1 MDKEQEIV
9 LVQSFFVK
17 RVQERVLHELFT
29 PKKRDM
35 ALQRLDHRYLSM
47 LKNDYLIE
55 IKPPNS
61 WPDDTYD
68 LLKQHGAPD
77 TCYCLSENEL
87 ISGKTLPTRTRHRL
101 WIRLD
106 HFLYSRR
113 VGVFRSGAIFRS
125 TTSLFVEETKQSVN
139 IVFHP
144 CLVSNNYVTWS
155 YAKIC

>member
-61 WPDDTYD
+61 WPEDTYN

-87 ISGKTLPTRTRHRL
+87 ISGKTLPLREALEH
-101 WIRLD
+101 
-106 HFLYSRR
+106 
-113 VGVFRSGAIFRS
+113 AIGFGFAS
-125 TTSLFVEETKQSVN
+125 IISCIPGELAYFEAEQS
-139 IVFHP
+139 FGP
-144 CLVSNNYVTWS
+144 PPRYLLKKPSNR
-155 YAKIC
+155 

>member
-1 MDKEQEIV
+1 MDKEQERV

-55 IKPPNS
+55 VKPPNS

-68 LLKQHGAPD
+68 LLKQYGAPD

-87 ISGKTLPTRTRHRL
+87 ISGKTLPLREALEH
-101 WIRLD
+101 
-106 HFLYSRR
+106 
-113 VGVFRSGAIFRS
+113 AIGFGFAS
-125 TTSLFVEETKQSVN
+125 IISCIPGELAYFEAEQSFGPPPRYLLKKPIN
-139 IVFHP
+139 R
-144 CLVSNNYVTWS
+144 
-155 YAKIC
+155 

>member
-1 MDKEQEIV
+1 MDKDQERV

-61 WPDDTYD
+61 WPEDTYD

-77 TCYCLSENEL
+77 MCYCLSENDL
-87 ISGKTLPTRTRHRL
+87 ISGKTLPLREALEHAIGFGFASIISCIPGELAYFEAEQSFGPPPRYL
-101 WIRLD
+101 LKKPS
-106 HFLYSRR
+106 SR
-113 VGVFRSGAIFRS
+113 
-125 TTSLFVEETKQSVN
+125 
-139 IVFHP
+139 
-144 CLVSNNYVTWS
+144 
-155 YAKIC
+155 

>member
-1 MDKEQEIV
+1 MDKEQEIM

-35 ALQRLDHRYLSM
+35 ALQRLDHRFLSM

-61 WPDDTYD
+61 WPEDTYD

-87 ISGKTLPTRTRHRL
+87 ISGKTLPLREALEH
-101 WIRLD
+101 
-106 HFLYSRR
+106 
-113 VGVFRSGAIFRS
+113 AIGFGFAS
-125 TTSLFVEETKQSVN
+125 IISCIPGELAYFEAEQSLGPPPRYLLKK
-139 IVFHP
+139 P
-144 CLVSNNYVTWS
+144 SNR
-155 YAKIC
+155 

>member
-35 ALQRLDHRYLSM
+35 ALQRLNHRYLSM

-55 IKPPNS
+55 ITPPNS

-87 ISGKTLPTRTRHRL
+87 ISGKTLPLREALEH
-101 WIRLD
+101 
-106 HFLYSRR
+106 
-113 VGVFRSGAIFRS
+113 AIGFGFAS
-125 TTSLFVEETKQSVN
+125 IISCIPGELAYFEAEQS
-139 IVFHP
+139 FGP
-144 CLVSNNYVTWS
+144 PPRYLLKKSSNR
-155 YAKIC
+155 

>member
-1 MDKEQEIV
+1 MDKEQERV

-61 WPDDTYD
+61 WPDDTDD
-68 LLKQHGAPD
+68 LLKQYGAPD

-87 ISGKTLPTRTRHRL
+87 ISGKTLPLREALEHAIGFGFASIISCIPGELAYFEAEQSFGPPPRYL
-101 WIRLD
+101 LKKPS
-106 HFLYSRR
+106 SR
-113 VGVFRSGAIFRS
+113 
-125 TTSLFVEETKQSVN
+125 
-139 IVFHP
+139 
-144 CLVSNNYVTWS
+144 
-155 YAKIC
+155 

>member
-87 ISGKTLPTRTRHRL
+87 ISGKTLPLREALEH
-101 WIRLD
+101 
-106 HFLYSRR
+106 
-113 VGVFRSGAIFRS
+113 AIGFGFAS
-125 TTSLFVEETKQSVN
+125 IISCIPGELAYFEAEQSLGPPPRYLLKK
-139 IVFHP
+139 P
-144 CLVSNNYVTWS
+144 SNR
-155 YAKIC
+155 

>member
-1 MDKEQEIV
+1 MDKEQERV

-17 RVQERVLHELFT
+17 RVQERVLNELFT

-61 WPDDTYD
+61 WPDDMYD
-68 LLKQHGAPD
+68 LLKQYGAPD

-87 ISGKTLPTRTRHRL
+87 ISGKTLPLREALEH
-101 WIRLD
+101 
-106 HFLYSRR
+106 
-113 VGVFRSGAIFRS
+113 AIGFGFAS
-125 TTSLFVEETKQSVN
+125 IISCTPGELAYFEAEQS
-139 IVFHP
+139 FGP
-144 CLVSNNYVTWS
+144 PPRYLLKKPSNR
-155 YAKIC
+155 

>member
-1 MDKEQEIV
+1 MDKEQERV

-61 WPDDTYD
+61 WPEDTYD
-68 LLKQHGAPD
+68 SLKQHGAPD

-87 ISGKTLPTRTRHRL
+87 ISGKTLPLREALEH
-101 WIRLD
+101 
-106 HFLYSRR
+106 
-113 VGVFRSGAIFRS
+113 AIGFGFAS
-125 TTSLFVEETKQSVN
+125 IISCIPGELAYFEAEQS
-139 IVFHP
+139 FGP
-144 CLVSNNYVTWS
+144 PPRYLLKKPSNR
-155 YAKIC
+155 

>member
-61 WPDDTYD
+61 WPEDTYD

-87 ISGKTLPTRTRHRL
+87 ISGKTLPLREALEH
-101 WIRLD
+101 
-106 HFLYSRR
+106 
-113 VGVFRSGAIFRS
+113 AIGFGFAS
-125 TTSLFVEETKQSVN
+125 IISCIPGELAYFEAEQS
-139 IVFHP
+139 FGP
-144 CLVSNNYVTWS
+144 PPRYLLKKPSNR
-155 YAKIC
+155 

>member
-1 MDKEQEIV
+1 MDKEQERV

-87 ISGKTLPTRTRHRL
+87 ISGKTLPLREALEH
-101 WIRLD
+101 
-106 HFLYSRR
+106 
-113 VGVFRSGAIFRS
+113 AIGLGFAS
-125 TTSLFVEETKQSVN
+125 IISCIPGELAYFEAEQSFGPPPRYLLKKPGN
-139 IVFHP
+139 R
-144 CLVSNNYVTWS
+144 
-155 YAKIC
+155 

>member
-68 LLKQHGAPD
+68 LLKQHGASD

-87 ISGKTLPTRTRHRL
+87 ISGKTLPLREALEH
-101 WIRLD
+101 
-106 HFLYSRR
+106 
-113 VGVFRSGAIFRS
+113 AIGFGFAS
-125 TTSLFVEETKQSVN
+125 IISCIPGELAYFEAEQS
-139 IVFHP
+139 FGP
-144 CLVSNNYVTWS
+144 PPRYLLKKPSNR
-155 YAKIC
+155 

>member
-35 ALQRLDHRYLSM
+35 ADHRYLSM

-87 ISGKTLPTRTRHRL
+87 ISGKTLPLREALEH
-101 WIRLD
+101 
-106 HFLYSRR
+106 
-113 VGVFRSGAIFRS
+113 AIGFGFAS
-125 TTSLFVEETKQSVN
+125 IISCIPGELAYFEAEQS
-139 IVFHP
+139 FGP
-144 CLVSNNYVTWS
+144 PPRYLLKKPSNR
-155 YAKIC
+155 

>member
-1 MDKEQEIV
+1 MDKEQERV

-87 ISGKTLPTRTRHRL
+87 ISGKTLPLREALEH
-101 WIRLD
+101 
-106 HFLYSRR
+106 
-113 VGVFRSGAIFRS
+113 AIGFGFAS
-125 TTSLFVEETKQSVN
+125 IISCIPGELAYFEAEQSLGPPPRYLLKK
-139 IVFHP
+139 P
-144 CLVSNNYVTWS
+144 SNR
-155 YAKIC
+155 

>member
-1 MDKEQEIV
+1 MDKDQERV

-61 WPDDTYD
+61 WPEDTYD
-68 LLKQHGAPD
+68 LLKQYGAPD
-77 TCYCLSENEL
+77 MCYCLSENEL
-87 ISGKTLPTRTRHRL
+87 ISGKTLPLREALEH
-101 WIRLD
+101 
-106 HFLYSRR
+106 
-113 VGVFRSGAIFRS
+113 AIGFGFAS
-125 TTSLFVEETKQSVN
+125 IISCIPGELAYFEAEQS
-139 IVFHP
+139 FGP
-144 CLVSNNYVTWS
+144 PPRYLLKKPSNR
-155 YAKIC
+155 

>member
-61 WPDDTYD
+61 WPEDTYD

-87 ISGKTLPTRTRHRL
+87 ISGKTLPLREALEHAIGFGFASIISCIPGELAYFEAEQSFGPPPRYL
-101 WIRLD
+101 LKKPS
-106 HFLYSRR
+106 SR
-113 VGVFRSGAIFRS
+113 
-125 TTSLFVEETKQSVN
+125 
-139 IVFHP
+139 
-144 CLVSNNYVTWS
+144 
-155 YAKIC
+155 

>member
-68 LLKQHGAPD
+68 LLKQYGAPD

-87 ISGKTLPTRTRHRL
+87 ISGKTLPLREALEH
-101 WIRLD
+101 
-106 HFLYSRR
+106 
-113 VGVFRSGAIFRS
+113 AIGFGFAS
-125 TTSLFVEETKQSVN
+125 IISCIPGELAYFEAEQS
-139 IVFHP
+139 FGP
-144 CLVSNNYVTWS
+144 PPRYLLKKPSNR
-155 YAKIC
+155 

>member
-87 ISGKTLPTRTRHRL
+87 ISGKTLPLREALEH
-101 WIRLD
+101 
-106 HFLYSRR
+106 
-113 VGVFRSGAIFRS
+113 AIGFGFAS
-125 TTSLFVEETKQSVN
+125 IISCIPGELAYFEAEQS
-139 IVFHP
+139 FGP
-144 CLVSNNYVTWS
+144 PPRYLLKKPSNR
-155 YAKIC
+155 

>member
-1 MDKEQEIV
+1 MDKEQERV

-68 LLKQHGAPD
+68 LLKQYGAPD

-87 ISGKTLPTRTRHRL
+87 ISGKTLPLREALEH
-101 WIRLD
+101 
-106 HFLYSRR
+106 
-113 VGVFRSGAIFRS
+113 AIGFGFAS
-125 TTSLFVEETKQSVN
+125 IISCIPGELAYFEAEQSLGPPPRYLLKK
-139 IVFHP
+139 P
-144 CLVSNNYVTWS
+144 SNR
-155 YAKIC
+155 

>member
-1 MDKEQEIV
+1 MDKEQERV

-61 WPDDTYD
+61 WPEDTYD
-68 LLKQHGAPD
+68 LLKQYDAPD
-77 TCYCLSENEL
+77 MCYCLSENEL
-87 ISGKTLPTRTRHRL
+87 ISGKTLPLREALEH
-101 WIRLD
+101 
-106 HFLYSRR
+106 
-113 VGVFRSGAIFRS
+113 AIGFGFAS
-125 TTSLFVEETKQSVN
+125 IISCIPGELAYFEAEQS
-139 IVFHP
+139 FGP
-144 CLVSNNYVTWS
+144 PPRYLLKKPSNR
-155 YAKIC
+155 

>member
-1 MDKEQEIV
+1 MDKEQERV

-68 LLKQHGAPD
+68 LLKQYGAPD
-77 TCYCLSENEL
+77 TCYCLSENEM
-87 ISGKTLPTRTRHRL
+87 ISGKTLPLREALEH
-101 WIRLD
+101 
-106 HFLYSRR
+106 
-113 VGVFRSGAIFRS
+113 AIGFGFAS
-125 TTSLFVEETKQSVN
+125 IISCIPGELAYFEAEQS
-139 IVFHP
+139 FGP
-144 CLVSNNYVTWS
+144 PPRYLLKKPSNR
-155 YAKIC
+155 

>member
-55 IKPPNS
+55 ITPPNS

-77 TCYCLSENEL
+77 TCCCLSENEL
-87 ISGKTLPTRTRHRL
+87 ISGKTLPLREALEH
-101 WIRLD
+101 
-106 HFLYSRR
+106 
-113 VGVFRSGAIFRS
+113 AIGFGFAS
-125 TTSLFVEETKQSVN
+125 IISCIPGELAYFEAEQS
-139 IVFHP
+139 FGP
-144 CLVSNNYVTWS
+144 PPRYLLKKSSNR
-155 YAKIC
+155 